1 MLDSLRLYGLW
12 PTRLLC
18 PWDSPGKS
26 SGVGCCALLQGIFLT
41 QGSKLHL
48 LHLCLLHWQVD
59 SLLLVQRTSRSHLKT
74 YYFWEGAAIP
84 TIHCHEHIWSLVP
97 FVMQEKTVLHK
108 LHMFFMVNPRRE
120 GAAAGGATKKTFRM
134 GTWPGCCSFPVCI
147 TSAMEFL

>member
-1 MLDSLRLYGLW
+1 MDY
-12 PTRLLC
+12 
-18 PWDSPGKS
+18 SPPGS
-26 SGVGCCALLQGIFLT
+26 SVHEILQARAVEWVAVPSSKGIFLT

-48 LHLCLLHWQVD
+48 LRLCLLHWQVD

-108 LHMFFMVNPRRE
+108 LHMFFIVNHRRE
-120 GAAAGGATKKTFRM
+120 GAATGGATRKTFRM
-134 GTWPGCCSFPVCI
+134 WTWPGCCSFPMCI